1 MAAQQLAIIEEIGIG
16 VAVGLPGGDAFDL
29 VLDGLIGYS
38 LNGAPR
44 GLSAD
49 LIKWA
54 NESAAPVL
62 SLDVPSGLDT
72 TTGTVFN
79 PVVHASATVTLA
91 LPKEGLF
98 GPGAAAVVGELYLA
112 DISVPREL
120 YTRDPLR
127 LAVAPIFARSDV
139 VRLA

>member
-1 MAAQQLAIIEEIGIG
+1 MAAQQLAMVKEIGID
-16 VAVGLPGGDAFDL
+16 VVVGLPPGDAFDL

-38 LNGAPR
+38 LKGAPR
-44 GLSAD
+44 GPSAD
-49 LIKWA
+49 LINWA
-54 NESAAPVL
+54 NKSAAPVL

-72 TTGTVFN
+72 TTGTVFD
-79 PVVHASATVTLA
+79 PAVRASATMTLA
-91 LPKEGLF
+91 LPKQGLF

-120 YTRDPLR
+120 YARDPLR
-127 LAVAPIFARSDV
+127 LDVGPIFARSDV